1 MHIFPRKL
9 VSMRTLLKITSSVA
23 IIGLVIYGVF
33 TTAIGQTAAA
43 PPVPLWYHV
52 MAFLGFEL
60 MTAGI
65 TGSIAIRVT
74 QNSSGLLTGGSVGV
88 LQRFGPFYLFML
100 SLFAI
105 VNMWGL
111 GFFATSVPNN
121 THALYY
127 AEPLGINA
135 LLEAA
140 IWLFL
145 GGAVLGMFQL
155 VRGLIWERRNL
166 RSS

>member
-74 QNSSGLLTGGSVGV
+74 QNSGLLTGGSVGV

>member
-9 VSMRTLLKITSSVA
+9 VSMRTLLKITSSVT

-52 MAFLGFEL
+52 MALLGFEL

-74 QNSSGLLTGGSVGV
+74 QNSGLLTGGSVGV
-88 LQRFGPFYLFML
+88 LQRFGPFYLFIL

-145 GGAVLGMFQL
+145 GGAALGMFQL

>member
-9 VSMRTLLKITSSVA
+9 VSMRTLLKITSSVT

-52 MAFLGFEL
+52 MALLGFEL

-65 TGSIAIRVT
+65 TGSIAIRGT
-74 QNSSGLLTGGSVGV
+74 QNSGLLTGGSVGV

>member
-9 VSMRTLLKITSSVA
+9 VSMRTLLKITSSVT

-33 TTAIGQTAAA
+33 TTAISQTAAA

-52 MAFLGFEL
+52 MALLGFEL
-60 MTAGI
+60 MTTGI

-74 QNSSGLLTGGSVGV
+74 QNSGLLTGGSVGV

>member
-9 VSMRTLLKITSSVA
+9 VSMRTLLKITSSVT

-33 TTAIGQTAAA
+33 TTAIGQTTAA

-52 MAFLGFEL
+52 MALLGFEL

-74 QNSSGLLTGGSVGV
+74 QNSGLLTSGSVGV

-145 GGAVLGMFQL
+145 GGVALGMFQL

>member
-1 MHIFPRKL
+1 MHVFPRKL
-9 VSMRTLLKITSSVA
+9 VSMRTLLKITSSVT

-52 MAFLGFEL
+52 MALLGFEL

-74 QNSSGLLTGGSVGV
+74 QNSGLLTGGSVVV

>member
-9 VSMRTLLKITSSVA
+9 VSMRTLLKITSSVT

-52 MAFLGFEL
+52 MALLGFEL

-74 QNSSGLLTGGSVGV
+74 QNSGLLTGGSVGV

-145 GGAVLGMFQL
+145 GGAALGMFQL
-155 VRGLIWERRNL
+155 VRGLIWERMNL

>member
-23 IIGLVIYGVF
+23 IIGLIIYGVF

-74 QNSSGLLTGGSVGV
+74 QNSGLLTGGSVGV

>member
-1 MHIFPRKL
+1 
-9 VSMRTLLKITSSVA
+9 
-23 IIGLVIYGVF
+23 
-33 TTAIGQTAAA
+33 
-43 PPVPLWYHV
+43 
-52 MAFLGFEL
+52 
-60 MTAGI
+60 
-65 TGSIAIRVT
+65 
-74 QNSSGLLTGGSVGV
+74 VGV

-100 SLFAI
+100 GLFAI

-135 LLEAA
+135 LLEAS

>member
-9 VSMRTLLKITSSVA
+9 VSMRTLLKITSSVT

-33 TTAIGQTAAA
+33 TTAIGQTTAA

-52 MAFLGFEL
+52 MALLGFEL

-74 QNSSGLLTGGSVGV
+74 QNSGLLTSGSVGV

-145 GGAVLGMFQL
+145 GGAALGMFQL

>member
-9 VSMRTLLKITSSVA
+9 VSMRTLLKITSSVTV
-23 IIGLVIYGVF
+23 IGLVIYGVF
-33 TTAIGQTAAA
+33 TTAIGQTAA

-52 MAFLGFEL
+52 MALLGFEL

-65 TGSIAIRVT
+65 TGSIAVGVT
-74 QNSSGLLTGGSVGV
+74 RNSVLPTGGSVGV

-100 SLFAI
+100 GLFAI

-135 LLEAA
+135 LLEAS

-145 GGAVLGMFQL
+145 GGAVFGMFQL

>member
-9 VSMRTLLKITSSVA
+9 VSMRTLLKITSSVT

-52 MAFLGFEL
+52 MALLGFEL

-74 QNSSGLLTGGSVGV
+74 QNSGLLTGGSVGV
-88 LQRFGPFYLFML
+88 VQRFGPFYLFML

-145 GGAVLGMFQL
+145 GGAALGMFQL

>member
-9 VSMRTLLKITSSVA
+9 VSMRTLLKITSSVT

-52 MAFLGFEL
+52 MALLGFEL

-74 QNSSGLLTGGSVGV
+74 QNSGLLTGGSVGV
-88 LQRFGPFYLFML
+88 LQRFGPFYLCML

-145 GGAVLGMFQL
+145 GGAALGMFQL

>member
-1 MHIFPRKL
+1 MHISPRKL
-9 VSMRTLLKITSSVA
+9 VSMRTLLKITSSVT

-52 MAFLGFEL
+52 MALLGFEL

-74 QNSSGLLTGGSVGV
+74 QNSGLLTGGSVGV

>member
-23 IIGLVIYGVF
+23 IIGFVIYGVF

-74 QNSSGLLTGGSVGV
+74 QNSGLLTGGSVGV

>member
-52 MAFLGFEL
+52 MALLGFEL

-74 QNSSGLLTGGSVGV
+74 QNSGLLTGGSVGV

-145 GGAVLGMFQL
+145 GGAALGMFQL

>member
-74 QNSSGLLTGGSVGV
+74 QNSGLLTDGSVGV

>member
-1 MHIFPRKL
+1 
-9 VSMRTLLKITSSVA
+9 MRTLLKITSSVTV
-23 IIGLVIYGVF
+23 IGLVIYGVF
-33 TTAIGQTAAA
+33 TTAIGQTAA

-52 MAFLGFEL
+52 MALL
-60 MTAGI
+60 
-65 TGSIAIRVT
+65 GSIAVGVT
-74 QNSSGLLTGGSVGV
+74 RNSVLPTGGSVGV

-100 SLFAI
+100 GLFAI

-135 LLEAA
+135 LLEAS

>member
-9 VSMRTLLKITSSVA
+9 VSMRTLLKITSSVT

-52 MAFLGFEL
+52 MALLGFEL

-74 QNSSGLLTGGSVGV
+74 QNSGPLTGGSVGV

>member
-1 MHIFPRKL
+1 
-9 VSMRTLLKITSSVA
+9 
-23 IIGLVIYGVF
+23 
-33 TTAIGQTAAA
+33 
-43 PPVPLWYHV
+43 
-52 MAFLGFEL
+52 MALLGFEL

-74 QNSSGLLTGGSVGV
+74 QNSGLLTGGSVGV

-145 GGAVLGMFQL
+145 GGAALGMFQL

>member
-1 MHIFPRKL
+1 MHISPRKL
-9 VSMRTLLKITSSVA
+9 VSMRTLLKITSSVT

-52 MAFLGFEL
+52 MALLGFEL

-74 QNSSGLLTGGSVGV
+74 QNSGLLTGGSVGV

-145 GGAVLGMFQL
+145 GGAALGMFQL

>member
-9 VSMRTLLKITSSVA
+9 VSMRTLLKITSSVT

-43 PPVPLWYHV
+43 PLVPLWYHV
-52 MAFLGFEL
+52 MALLGFEL

-74 QNSSGLLTGGSVGV
+74 QNSGLLTGGSVGV

>member
-1 MHIFPRKL
+1 MHVLPRKL
-9 VSMRTLLKITSSVA
+9 VSMRTLLKITSSVT

-52 MAFLGFEL
+52 MALLGFEL

-74 QNSSGLLTGGSVGV
+74 QNSGLLTGGSVGV

>member
-1 MHIFPRKL
+1 MLID
-9 VSMRTLLKITSSVA
+9 
-23 IIGLVIYGVF
+23 G
-33 TTAIGQTAAA
+33 
-43 PPVPLWYHV
+43 VPLHV
-52 MAFLGFEL
+52 MALLGFEL

-74 QNSSGLLTGGSVGV
+74 QNSGLPAGGSVGV

-145 GGAVLGMFQL
+145 GGAGAPDHRPRHHIHHQPHHHHAREIGRAHV
-155 VRGLIWERRNL
+155 
-166 RSS
+166 

>member
-1 MHIFPRKL
+1 MHISPRKL
-9 VSMRTLLKITSSVA
+9 VSMRTLLKITSSVT

-52 MAFLGFEL
+52 VALLGFEL

-74 QNSSGLLTGGSVGV
+74 QNSGLLTGGSVGV

-145 GGAVLGMFQL
+145 GGAVLGLFQL

>member
-52 MAFLGFEL
+52 MALLGFEL
-60 MTAGI
+60 MTVGI

-74 QNSSGLLTGGSVGV
+74 QNSGLLTGGSVGV

>member
-9 VSMRTLLKITSSVA
+9 VSMSTLLKITSSVA

-74 QNSSGLLTGGSVGV
+74 QNSGLLTGGSVGV

>member
-9 VSMRTLLKITSSVA
+9 VSMRTLLKITSSVT

-52 MAFLGFEL
+52 MALLGFEL

-74 QNSSGLLTGGSVGV
+74 QNSGLLTSGSVGV

-145 GGAVLGMFQL
+145 GGAALGMFQL